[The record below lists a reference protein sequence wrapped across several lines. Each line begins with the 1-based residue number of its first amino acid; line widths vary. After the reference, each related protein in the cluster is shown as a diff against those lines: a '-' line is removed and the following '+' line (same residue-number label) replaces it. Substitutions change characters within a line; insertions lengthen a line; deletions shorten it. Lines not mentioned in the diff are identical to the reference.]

1 MDPLA
6 EFRAAVADPAS
17 YVKSATAKSGKKAV
31 GTLCSYAPEEL
42 IYAAGA
48 HSVRLFGTSGAGR
61 LADRHLQSYCCSLV
75 RGVLEDALAGRSD
88 YLSGVVFPH
97 TCDSIQRLSDLWRLN
112 VTKPF
117 HIDAVLPVK
126 LDTAS
131 ARGYLLDVLRRFRSD
146 LERELNVSI
155 SDEKLQEA
163 VSVYNRIREMLARLY
178 ELRNENPGGIR
189 GRDVHAIVKA
199 STILDRDRLLEIL
212 PPALK
217 ALEDVHECPAGG
229 GAKRLLLAGGLCDHP
244 ELYSFIEEAGG
255 VVVWDDFCTGA
266 RAFSGA
272 IATDGD
278 PLAAI
283 AARYAERPVCPAKHR
298 GIRERAE
305 QLVRLA
311 KAKGARGVV
320 FLLVKFCDPHAF
332 DHPYLKEA
340 LDGAGIPSML
350 FEMEDQLPA
359 EGQLKTRF
367 EAFLEMI

>member
-17 YVKSATAKSGKKAV
+17 YVRSATAQSGKKAV

-48 HSVRLFGTSGAGR
+48 HPVRLFGTSGAER

-88 YLSGVVFPH
+88 FLAGVVFPH

-112 VTKPF
+112 VPGAF
-117 HIDAVLPVK
+117 HIDAVLPAR

-131 ARGYLLDVLRRFRSD
+131 ARDYLLDVLRRFRSD
-146 LERELNVSI
+146 LERKLRVSI
-155 SDEKLQEA
+155 SDESLRRA
-163 VSVYNRIREMLARLY
+163 IDLYNRIREMLARLY
-178 ELRNENPGGIR
+178 ELRNENPCGIR
-189 GRDVHAIVKA
+189 GRDVHTIVKA
-199 STILDRDRLLEIL
+199 STILDRDRLVVVL
-212 PPALK
+212 PPALQ
-217 ALEDVHECPAGG
+217 ALEDVHECTAGNK
-229 GAKRLLLAGGLCDHP
+229 AKRVLLAGGLCDHP

-255 VVVWDDFCTGA
+255 VVVWDDFCTGT
-266 RAFSGA
+266 RGFSGT
-272 IATDGD
+272 IDGDGD

-283 AARYAERPVCPAKHR
+283 AQRYAERPVCPAKHR

-305 QLVRLA
+305 HLVRLA
-311 KAKGARGVV
+311 KEKEARGVV

-332 DHPYLKEA
+332 DYPYLKEA

-359 EGQLKTRF
+359 EGQLRTRF